1 MGGWV
6 GGWVG
11 RGDAPHFVLKPPRA
25 GQAPKTTDF
34 RPLTNYIS
42 FLGSH
47 RSRGKHF
54 RLLNRAEVRPHPEHR
69 LGQTWPR
76 EGGGGGI
83 KCQTISSLTGPWP
96 REGAY
101 RRLKHTFLGVALA
114 PRGGVSKAKPYMLL
128 DGALAPRRFGKME
141 DGR

>member
-1 MGGWV
+1 M

-54 RLLNRAEVRPHPEHR
+54 RLLNRAEGAQSALTQSTALVKPGPER
-69 LGQTWPR
+69 
-76 EGGGGGI
+76 GGGI
-83 KCQTISSLTGPWP
+83 KGQTISSLTGPWP

-114 PRGGVSKAKPYMLL
+114 PRGGVSKVKPYMLL
-128 DGALAPRRFGKME
+128 DGALVPRRFGKME

>member
-1 MGGWV
+1 V

-54 RLLNRAEVRPHPEHR
+54 RLLNRAEGAQSALTQSTALVKPGPER
-69 LGQTWPR
+69 
-76 EGGGGGI
+76 GG
-83 KCQTISSLTGPWP
+83 
-96 REGAY
+96 
-101 RRLKHTFLGVALA
+101 
-114 PRGGVSKAKPYMLL
+114 GGVSKVKPYP
-128 DGALAPRRFGKME
+128 PRRGLGPVR
-141 DGR
+141 GRIEG